1 MFLLDGL
8 KLETGRSRKKI
19 KLHFAKACKS
29 YSSIL
34 KHAVLGAKVVKLFVC
49 CSLRAEPCRF
59 KAEGEGVDTRVCP
72 GVWSQYFMHSDG
84 LKAFPTETRCIFSV
98 KHLEPKS

>member
-34 KHAVLGAKVVKLFVC
+34 KHAVLGAKVVKLFVSNAAHC
-49 CSLRAEPCRF
+49 ELNPAGSRP
-59 KAEGEGVDTRVCP
+59 KARGWTP
-72 GVWSQYFMHSDG
+72 GFALACGHS
-84 LKAFPTETRCIFSV
+84 TSCIQMV
-98 KHLEPKS
+98 

>member
-59 KAEGEGVDTRVCP
+59 KAEGEGWTP
-72 GVWSQYFMHSDG
+72 GFALACGHS
-84 LKAFPTETRCIFSV
+84 TSCIQMV
-98 KHLEPKS
+98 